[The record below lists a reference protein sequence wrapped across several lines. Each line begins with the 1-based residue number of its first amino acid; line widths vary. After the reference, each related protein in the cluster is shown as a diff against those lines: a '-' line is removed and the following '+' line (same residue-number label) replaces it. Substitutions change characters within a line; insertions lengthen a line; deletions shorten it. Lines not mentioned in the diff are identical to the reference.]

1 MPVSNRDELLASLR
15 QGQPGFPTILG
26 TPEGDWID
34 FKQSHY
40 RLAEKRQRIEL
51 AKDVSGFANAGG
63 GVIVVG
69 IETQRLPNQH
79 IEVAFKL
86 TPVRMA
92 MLNPSRV
99 RDVLRQYV
107 YPRIDGL
114 ACSTFEVSEDKGILV
129 IEIPKQ
135 DSEGKPFVVTEGIS
149 EEGEHYGNMFGWF
162 QREGDSIQPALPSFI
177 HDLLRDGFRLRRM
190 LSDSTPQPTPQ
201 PTALAPESAA
211 PDVLSE
217 EKRRP
222 RAEDDAAD
230 LQVGDAP
237 HLVVQAWKRSGFR
250 LPDIHG
256 QFKRNFLSPPQ
267 LRVYGFNVGFSQGLE
282 VLEGGGLR
290 KARPGTVSL
299 SALPNGLSTLVG
311 GSYFLGWA
319 MGDSRSWGRE
329 LINPVPLVEL
339 IYEFCR
345 FFSTYVRDESNGP
358 EMNVQARLCRLD
370 VEGARRL
377 APGDLH
383 RLYGFDD
390 SKLPGGEAS
399 EIVTDIVSQEAPE
412 RAAFELLADIY
423 RQYGLSEDAIPFTDT
438 ETRVV
443 SQTQLTEQRSG

>member
-1 MPVSNRDELLASLR
+1 MPISNRDELLASLR
-15 QGQPGFPTILG
+15 EGQAGFPAISG
-26 TPEGDWID
+26 TPEDAWID

-63 GVIVVG
+63 GVVVVG

-79 IEVAFKL
+79 IEVASKL
-86 TPVRMA
+86 TPVRMEL
-92 MLNPSRV
+92 LNLSQI

-107 YPRIDGL
+107 YPRVNGL
-114 ACSTFEVSEDKGILV
+114 ECSIFEISDDKGVLV
-129 IEIPKQ
+129 IEVPKQ
-135 DSEGKPFVVTEGIS
+135 DSEDQPFVVTEGIS

-162 QREGDSIQPALPSFI
+162 QREGDSTQPALPSFI

-190 LSDSTPQPTPQ
+190 LSHSTSQFA
-201 PTALAPESAA
+201 ALAPESAA
-211 PDVLSE
+211 PDTVSE
-217 EKRRP
+217 KERRAQ
-222 RAEDDAAD
+222 AEGDAAD
-230 LQVGDAP
+230 LQVEDAP
-237 HLVVQAWKRSGFR
+237 HLVVQAWKPSGFR

-256 QFKRNFLSPPQ
+256 EFKRNFLSPPQ
-267 LRVYGFNVGFSQGLE
+267 LRVNGFNVGFSHGLE

-290 KARPGTVSL
+290 KARPRTASL
-299 SALPNGLSTLVG
+299 SVLPNGLSTLVV
-311 GSYFLGWA
+311 GSHYLGWA
-319 MGDSRSWGRE
+319 MGDSNSWGQE

-339 IYEFCR
+339 IYEFCS
-345 FFSTYVRDESNGP
+345 FFSTHVRDESNGP

-399 EIVTDIVSQEAPE
+399 EIVTDIVNQEAPE

-423 RQYGLSEDAIPFTDT
+423 RQYGLPEDAIPFTDK

-443 SQTQLTEQRSG
+443 SPTKLGEQRSG

>member
-1 MPVSNRDELLASLR
+1 MSVSNRDELLASLR
-15 QGQPGFPTILG
+15 QGQPGFPAIWG

-40 RLAEKRQRIEL
+40 WLAEKRHRIEL

-63 GVIVVG
+63 GVIVIGV
-69 IETQRLPNQH
+69 ETQRLPNQH
-79 IEVAFKL
+79 LEVASKL
-86 TPVRMA
+86 TTVRME
-92 MLNPSRV
+92 MLNSSQI

-107 YPRIDGL
+107 YPRIVGL
-114 ACSTFEVSEDKGILV
+114 ECSIFPVSEGTGVLV

-135 DSEGKPFVVTEGIS
+135 DSEDRPFIVTEGTS

-162 QREGDSIQPALPSFI
+162 QREGDSTPPALPSSI

-190 LSDSTPQPTPQ
+190 LSDSTSQPATL
-201 PTALAPESAA
+201 ALGSAV
-211 PDVLSE
+211 PDALSE
-217 EKRRP
+217 EKRRA
-222 RAEDDAAD
+222 RAEEDAVD
-230 LQVGDAP
+230 LQVTDAP

-250 LPDIHG
+250 LPNIHG
-256 QFKRNFLSPPQ
+256 QFKSHFLSPPQ
-267 LRVYGFNVGFSQGLE
+267 LRANGFNVGFSRGLE

-299 SALPNGLSTLVG
+299 SVLPSGLSTLVV

-319 MGDSRSWGRE
+319 VGDSRSWGRE
-329 LINPVPLVEL
+329 LINPIPLVEL

-345 FFSTYVRDESNGP
+345 FFSTYVRDDSNGP

-377 APGDLH
+377 APGELH
-383 RLYGFDD
+383 LLYGLEN

-399 EIVTDIVSQEAPE
+399 EIVTDLVSQEAPE
-412 RAAFELLADIY
+412 HAAFELLADIY

-438 ETRVV
+438 ETRAV
-443 SQTQLTEQRSG
+443 SPTQLTEQRSG